1 VLEFLQLPWD
11 DAVLRP
17 QEHAREKGFIS
28 TPSYSQVIE
37 PVHRKAVDRWRAY
50 EAHLAP
56 MLPAL
61 APYLERWG
69 YAGPDSGAPG
79 AGPGIAGF
87 GSSNIR

>member
-1 VLEFLQLPWD
+1 
-11 DAVLRP
+11 
-17 QEHAREKGFIS
+17 
-28 TPSYSQVIE
+28 
-37 PVHRKAVDRWRAY
+37 VHRKAVDRWRAY